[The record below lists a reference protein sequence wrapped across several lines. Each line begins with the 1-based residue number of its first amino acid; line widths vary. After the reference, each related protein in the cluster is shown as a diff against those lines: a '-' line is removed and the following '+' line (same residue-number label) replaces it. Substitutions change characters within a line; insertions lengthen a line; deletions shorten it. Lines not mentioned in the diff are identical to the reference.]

1 MSEEKN
7 VLNRQITYISLALFV
22 WFLLNHYLVNITYW
36 ISFTLFR
43 LKVDSQIG
51 ASVYFFLYN
60 TPKVLLLLILVVFVV
75 GIIRSFFTPEKTR
88 KLLQGKKEWLGN
100 VMASFLGIVTPFCTC
115 SAVPL
120 FIGFVETGIPLGIT
134 FSFLISAPMINEL
147 ALVMLY
153 LFGWKYAVV
162 YLVAGLS
169 ISIFS
174 GIVIGKLHLEKYVEE
189 WVYEI
194 QFKSNGVQEGRLIFS
209 DRITYSLGEVKRIVG
224 KVWPYILVGIAIGAA
239 IHGYVPSRLIEGIM
253 GQKTWW
259 AVPMV
264 VLVGVPMYSNSAGI
278 LPIVQALIGKGAA
291 MGTVLAFMMAVIGL
305 SLPEILILRRVLKW
319 RLIAIFIGVVASGII
334 IVGYLFNLI
343 F

>member
-1 MSEEKN
+1 MIEEKKI
-7 VLNRQITYISLALFV
+7 LNQQIIYIFLSLIV

-36 ISFTLFR
+36 ISFTLLPF
-43 LKVDSQIG
+43 KIESQIG

-60 TPKVLLLLILVVFVV
+60 TPKVLLLLALVVFVV
-75 GIIRSFFTPEKTR
+75 GIIRSFFTPERTR
-88 KLLQGKKEWLGN
+88 RLLRGKKEWIGN

-194 QFKSNGVQEGRLIFS
+194 QFKSNGVQEGRLILS
-209 DRITYSLGEVKRIVG
+209 DRITYSFGEVKRIVS

-319 RLIAIFIGVVASGII
+319 KLIAIFIGVVATGII